1 MSPEAQK
8 PGAKEAAEWQP
19 KANPWIITASV
30 MLATFMEVLDTTIV
44 SVALPHIAGSLSA
57 TTDEA
62 TWVITSYLV
71 SNAIVL
77 PASGWFAR
85 YFGRKRFL
93 IVCIIMF
100 TVSSFLCG
108 IAGNLGLLIV
118 ARIIQGAGGGALQP
132 LSQAIIMESFPP
144 EKRGMAMAAFAVGVV
159 VAPILG
165 PTMGGFLTDHY
176 TWRWAFYINLPIGVL
191 AVIMCNMFLED
202 PPYIR
207 DARPGKIDAVGFGL
221 MALALATLQVIL
233 DRGQEVDWFAAPW
246 IGWFAA
252 ISIAA
257 LVAFIVREIRIPE
270 PIVNLRVFRDR
281 NFLVGTLLI
290 FMVGLALYSAIT
302 MLPLYLQTLMGYPA
316 LQSGV
321 AVSPRGLGAFLTM
334 PLVGYLTGRIDA
346 RKLMGCGF
354 AIVGI
359 SLWQFA
365 GINLEISVWSIIWPS
380 ILTGVG
386 LSMLFVPLS
395 TVAIGTL
402 RQEEMGNASGIFN
415 LMRNVGG
422 SVGISLVTTLLAR
435 KAQAHQSDMVA
446 HLASSDLIFSVRSQS
461 LQRLLQEYF
470 DQPDTAHLAQ
480 GRILEELQ
488 RQATLLAYVENFRM
502 LAFACFLCL
511 AGVFLL
517 KRVKSKGPPGAVH

>member
-1 MSPEAQK
+1 MSAEPRNDGAQ
-8 PGAKEAAEWQP
+8 ASANWQP
-19 KANPWIITASV
+19 QANPWVITTAV

-62 TWVITSYLV
+62 TWVLTSYLV

-93 IVCIIMF
+93 ITCIILF
-100 TVSSFLCG
+100 TISSFACG
-108 IAGNLGLLIV
+108 IASNLALLII

-144 EKRGMAMAAFAVGVV
+144 EKRGMAMAAFAIGVV

-165 PTMGGFLTDHY
+165 PTLGGFFTDHY
-176 TWRWAFYINLPIGVL
+176 SWRWAFYINIPIGVM
-191 AVIMCNMFLED
+191 AVVMVNLFVED

-221 MALALATLQVIL
+221 MALSLATLQVVL
-233 DRGQEVDWFAAPW
+233 DRGQEVDWFSAPW
-246 IGWFAA
+246 IGWFLA
-252 ISIAA
+252 ISLFALIA
-257 LVAFIVREIRIPE
+257 FGIRETRIPE

-290 FMVGLALYSAIT
+290 FLVGLALYSAIT

-316 LQSGV
+316 LQSGI

-334 PLVGYLTGRIDA
+334 PLVGYLTGKMDA
-346 RKLMGCGF
+346 RKLIGTGF

-395 TVAIGTL
+395 TVTMGTL

-422 SVGISLVTTLLAR
+422 SVGISAVTTLLAR
-435 KAQAHQSDMVA
+435 KAQLHQTEMAA
-446 HLASSDLIFSVRSQS
+446 HLVPGDLEFGVRTQA
-461 LQRLLQEYF
+461 LQRLLQGYY
-470 DQPDTAHLAQ
+470 DQPDASRLAQ
-480 GRILEELQ
+480 GRIYQELQ
-488 RQATLLAYVENFRM
+488 RQATLLSYVENFRL
-502 LAFACFLCL
+502 LAFVCIFCV
-511 AGVFLL
+511 AGVFFLR
-517 KRVKSKGPPGAVH
+517 RVKAKGPPGAAH

>member
-1 MSPEAQK
+1 V
-8 PGAKEAAEWQP
+8 
-19 KANPWIITASV
+19 NPWIITAAV

-57 TTDEA
+57 STDEA

-93 IVCIIMF
+93 ITCIILF
-100 TVSSFLCG
+100 TISSFVCG
-108 IAGNLGLLIV
+108 ISGNLAMLII

-132 LSQAIIMESFPP
+132 LSQSIIMESFPP
-144 EKRGMAMAAFAVGVV
+144 EKRGMAMAAFAIVVV

-191 AVIMCNMFLED
+191 AVFMTNMFVED

-207 DARPGKIDAVGFGL
+207 DAKPGKIDAVGFGL
-221 MALALATLQVIL
+221 MALSLATLQVIL
-233 DRGQEVDWFAAPW
+233 DRGQEVDWFSAPW
-246 IGWFAA
+246 IGWFSV
-252 ISIAA
+252 ISVASLIA
-257 LVAFIVREIRIPE
+257 FGIRETRIAE

-281 NFLVGTLLI
+281 NFLVGTVLI

-302 MLPLYLQTLMGYPA
+302 MLPLFLQTLMGYPA
-316 LQSGV
+316 LQSGI

-334 PLVGYLTGRIDA
+334 PLIGYLTGKVDA
-346 RKLMGCGF
+346 RKLIGAGF
-354 AIVGI
+354 TIVGI
-359 SLWQFA
+359 SLWQFS
-365 GINLEISVWSIIWPS
+365 GIDLEISVWSIIWPS

-395 TVAIGTL
+395 TTAIGTL
-402 RQEEMGNASGIFN
+402 KQEEIGNASGIFN

-422 SVGISLVTTLLAR
+422 SVGISLVTTLLVR
-435 KAQAHQSDMVA
+435 KAQLHQNEMAA
-446 HLASSDLIFSVRSQS
+446 HLVPGDLEFGVRTQS
-461 LQRLLQEYF
+461 LQRLLQGYF

-480 GRILEELQ
+480 GRIYAELQ
-488 RQATLLAYVENFRM
+488 RQATLLAYVENFRL
-502 LAFACFLCL
+502 LAFACFFCI

-517 KRVKSKGPPGAVH
+517 KRVKSKGPPAGIH